1 MNEINRSLF
10 SGCVEYEELCGEI
23 IVGDKLSDEA
33 IKILGTLSEA
43 EATCNKIPKTIT
55 NTENLSENESDSRS
69 SSSDLFSEAVTTWN
83 QMTQSLPSLL
93 SDVIS
98 RLKSS
103 KLSQPKILTGTVLVL
118 LEVKVEIEIHVAI
131 KVLL

>member
-1 MNEINRSLF
+1 
-10 SGCVEYEELCGEI
+10 
-23 IVGDKLSDEA
+23 
-33 IKILGTLSEA
+33 
-43 EATCNKIPKTIT
+43 
-55 NTENLSENESDSRS
+55 
-69 SSSDLFSEAVTTWN
+69 
-83 QMTQSLPSLL
+83 MTQSLPSLL

-131 KVLL
+131 KVLLSPEGQANKLFLIFSFYHK

>member
-1 MNEINRSLF
+1 M
-10 SGCVEYEELCGEI
+10 EYEELCGEI

-55 NTENLSENESDSRS
+55 NTENLSENESDSHS

-103 KLSQPKILTGTVLVL
+103 KLSQPKILTGTVLV
-118 LEVKVEIEIHVAI
+118 EVKVEIEIHVAI

>member
-55 NTENLSENESDSRS
+55 MNTENNTENESDSHS
-69 SSSDLFSEAVTTWN
+69 SSTDLFSEAVTTWN

-103 KLSQPKILTGTVLVL
+103 KLSQPKILAGTVLV
-118 LEVKVEIEIHVAI
+118 EVKVEIEIHVAI